1 MNPKEVDDQAR
12 PNYLSVAIAAA
23 EEAAALFGLDP
34 MVVEGLREQPEGQP
48 GAYVWMTG
56 SERTLLMGVQ
66 CESLVQLG
74 MALGDEGG
82 GARETGIDGL
92 GELLNVAAGVTK
104 NEVAGGAN
112 TISLGLP
119 VLATGPIA
127 PRVWLSR
134 EAMGL
139 RFGEI
144 GLVVSIIEMNLSPEA
159 LARKE
164 EEAKN
169 LQLREELQL
178 AQKLEA
184 VGQLAAGVAHEINT
198 PLQFVGDSIAFLRE
212 AFGDLSTLLTEL
224 DSMQARLAGDAATK
238 TFADELDGFK
248 EDADAEFLVESVP
261 EALEAVEGGM
271 ERVSKVVRAL
281 KDVGSAGLMTRQPI
295 DVNEL
300 LDSTLVVTGSHY
312 EAIADVK
319 RNLTD
324 VPMVEADPGQL
335 SQVFIQLIINA
346 AEAIETV
353 VDGDKQAARGVI
365 QVSTS
370 HEDGQVAIEILDTGC
385 GVPDKIRDRIFD
397 PFFTTKG
404 VGKNMGQ
411 GLSTVRTIIVDGH
424 SGRMEVDSEAGEGAR
439 FTLRLPV
446 RSPSAGEIATA

>member
-1 MNPKEVDDQAR
+1 MV
-12 PNYLSVAIAAA
+12 IAAM
-23 EEAAALFGLDP
+23 EEAGALFGLEP
-34 MVVEGLREQPEGQP
+34 MVVEGLREQPEEQS

-66 CESLVQLG
+66 CESLAQLG
-74 MALGDEGG
+74 VVLGDEGEE
-82 GARETGIDGL
+82 ALETGIDGL
-92 GELLNVAAGVTK
+92 GEILNVAAGLTK
-104 NEVAGGAN
+104 NTVAGGAH

-127 PRVWLSR
+127 PRVSLSR

-139 RFGEI
+139 HFGE
-144 GLVVSIIEMNLSPEA
+144 LAMVVSLIEMDLAPEA
-159 LARKE
+159 LARRE

-198 PLQFVGDSIAFLRE
+198 PLQFVGDSIVFLKE
-212 AFGDLSTLLTEL
+212 AFGDLGTLLTAL
-224 DSMQARLAGDAATK
+224 DAMQARFAGDVATK
-238 TFADELDGFK
+238 AFAEELDGFK
-248 EDADAEFLVESVP
+248 EDADAEFLIESVP
-261 EALEAVEGGM
+261 QALETVHSGM
-271 ERVSKVVRAL
+271 KRVSKVVQAL

-295 DVNEL
+295 DVNDL
-300 LDSTLVVTGSHY
+300 LESTLVVTGSHY

-319 RNLTD
+319 QNLTEIPKVD
-324 VPMVEADPGQL
+324 ADPGQL

-346 AEAIETV
+346 AEAIQTV
-353 VDGDKQAARGVI
+353 VSGDEEAARGII
-365 QVSTS
+365 QVSTR
-370 HEDGQVAIEILDTGC
+370 HEDGQVVIDISDTGC
-385 GVPDKIRDRIFD
+385 GVPNEIRDRIFD

-424 SGRMEVDSEAGEGAR
+424 AGKMEVDSEVDKGAR
-439 FTLRLPV
+439 FTLRLPLH
-446 RSPSAGEIATA
+446 SPPAGESAAA

>member
-1 MNPKEVDDQAR
+1 M
-12 PNYLSVAIAAA
+12 AAA
-23 EEAAALFGLDP
+23 EEAGALFGLDP
-34 MVVEGLREQPEGQP
+34 MVVEGLCEQPEGQT
-48 GAYVWMTG
+48 GAYIWMTG

-66 CESLVQLG
+66 CESVMKLG
-74 MALGDEGG
+74 AVLGDEGDD
-82 GARETGIDGL
+82 ARETGVDAL
-92 GELLNVAAGVTK
+92 GELLNIAAGLTK
-104 NEVAGGAN
+104 NEIAGGAH

-134 EAMGL
+134 EAVGL

-144 GLVVSIIEMNLSPEA
+144 GLVVSMIEMNLSPEA

-198 PLQFVGDSIAFLRE
+198 PLQFVGDSIAFLKE
-212 AFGDLSTLLTEL
+212 AFGDLSALLTEL
-224 DSMQARLAGDAATK
+224 DAMQARFDGDAATK
-238 TFADELDGFK
+238 AFAEELDGFK

-300 LDSTLVVTGSHY
+300 LESTLVVTGSHY

-319 RNLTD
+319 RNLAD

-353 VDGDKQAARGVI
+353 VGDDKQADRGVI

-370 HEDGQVAIEILDTGC
+370 HEDDQVAIEILDTGC

-424 SGRMEVDSEAGEGAR
+424 SGRMEVDSEAGKGAR
-439 FTLRLPV
+439 FTLLLPV
-446 RSPSAGEIATA
+446 RSPAAEENVAA

>member
-1 MNPKEVDDQAR
+1 
-12 PNYLSVAIAAA
+12 
-23 EEAAALFGLDP
+23 
-34 MVVEGLREQPEGQP
+34 
-48 GAYVWMTG
+48 
-56 SERTLLMGVQ
+56 
-66 CESLVQLG
+66 
-74 MALGDEGG
+74 
-82 GARETGIDGL
+82 
-92 GELLNVAAGVTK
+92 
-104 NEVAGGAN
+104 
-112 TISLGLP
+112 
-119 VLATGPIA
+119 
-127 PRVWLSR
+127 
-134 EAMGL
+134 
-139 RFGEI
+139 
-144 GLVVSIIEMNLSPEA
+144 
-159 LARKE
+159 
-164 EEAKN
+164 
-169 LQLREELQL
+169 
-178 AQKLEA
+178 
-184 VGQLAAGVAHEINT
+184 
-198 PLQFVGDSIAFLRE
+198 
-212 AFGDLSTLLTEL
+212 
-224 DSMQARLAGDAATK
+224 MQARLAGDAATK

-300 LDSTLVVTGSHY
+300 LESTLVVTGSHY

-319 RNLTD
+319 RNLAD

-353 VDGDKQAARGVI
+353 VGDDKQADRGVI

-370 HEDGQVAIEILDTGC
+370 HEDDQVAIEILDTGC

-424 SGRMEVDSEAGEGAR
+424 SGRMEVDSEAGKGAR
-439 FTLRLPV
+439 FTLLLPV
-446 RSPSAGEIATA
+446 RSPAAEENVAA